1 MFKINVVVDF
11 STVISN
17 KTNDRVFYSIVTVE
31 NNFTF
36 EWTFMFL
43 RSLSK

>member
-17 KTNDRVFYSIVTVE
+17 KTNDRVILLNCNGE
-31 NNFTF
+31 
-36 EWTFMFL
+36 
-43 RSLSK
+43 K

>member
-1 MFKINVVVDF
+1 MFKMNVVVDF

-17 KTNDRVFYSIVTVE
+17 KTNDHVISIC

-36 EWTFMFL
+36 E
-43 RSLSK
+43 